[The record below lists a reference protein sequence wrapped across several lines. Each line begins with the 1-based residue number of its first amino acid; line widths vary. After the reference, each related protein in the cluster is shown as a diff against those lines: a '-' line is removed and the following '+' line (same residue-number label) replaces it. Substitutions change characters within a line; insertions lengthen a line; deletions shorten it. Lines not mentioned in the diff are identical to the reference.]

1 MANRLFNWQ
10 RFTPSVAEV
19 VIDAVPESDLRA
31 LLTIVREDLGG
42 RHSGFPDLTVVYG
55 PGRYE
60 FRRGQ
65 GAGRSVADSPAAVDR
80 GPGAAGPSGS
90 GSEVPMRVGV
100 KELAE
105 FVHRKGDLHY
115 RYESSTL
122 AQEGIARQKD
132 YQKDRGGSYRR
143 EVKVD
148 ACFGDLEVSGRI
160 DGWDPEVRLVE
171 EIKTTRVDPRELH
184 AHAGD
189 LNLAQLR
196 LYGAMLVLA
205 DETLDD
211 LSLRLVYLHPAKPDE
226 TAFEETARR
235 DELIGYFET
244 TCAIFAAWVTTVG
257 ERVAA
262 RDRQLAALNFPY
274 GNFRTDQRRI
284 AKHLFRAFRDGEHWL
299 VEAPTGSGK
308 TMAGLFAALKA
319 MGTGALDRLAF
330 LTSRTT
336 GQQAVEEALADV
348 VEVLGWGTCALG
360 GHGHRQGP
368 HLLQSGRAVRSR
380 ELRIRQGLLRP
391 HASRPST
398 PVARWPRAPCPDRGG
413 GARAPSLSV

>member
-1 MANRLFNWQ
+1 MP
-10 RFTPSVAEV
+10 T
-19 VIDAVPESDLRA
+19 
-31 LLTIVREDLGG
+31 
-42 RHSGFPDLTVVYG
+42 
-55 PGRYE
+55 
-60 FRRGQ
+60 
-65 GAGRSVADSPAAVDR
+65 
-80 GPGAAGPSGS
+80 
-90 GSEVPMRVGV
+90 
-100 KELAE
+100 
-105 FVHRKGDLHY
+105 
-115 RYESSTL
+115 
-122 AQEGIARQKD
+122 
-132 YQKDRGGSYRR
+132 
-143 EVKVD
+143 
-148 ACFGDLEVSGRI
+148 
-160 DGWDPEVRLVE
+160 
-171 EIKTTRVDPRELH
+171 
-184 AHAGD
+184 AGD

-274 GNFRTDQRRI
+274 GNFRTDQRRV

-348 VEVLGWGTCALG
+348 VEVLDGEPALSAVTVTAKDRICFSPG
-360 GHGHRQGP
+360 APCDPENCEYAKGYYDRMP
-368 HLLQSGRAVRSR
+368 AARRHLLRGGLVRRAQIEAAAREHQVCPFELSVDVMAWADVVGGDYNYVFDPIVRLGRMENLPFSRVGLIGDEAHQLGDRVRDMLGATLSRRSVKSGPGRIRLVGFPGPMSAIDQPRVGRAGRWPVGCRGRNCQAGRPAAGYRSTVGR
-380 ELRIRQGLLRP
+380 ADRAVARRATVPSERIRGLRGKSVPASFGDRP
-391 HASRPST
+391 
-398 PVARWPRAPCPDRGG
+398 RGDDG
-413 GARAPSLSV
+413 SLHRIGRGYRSVGPTGVHGPG